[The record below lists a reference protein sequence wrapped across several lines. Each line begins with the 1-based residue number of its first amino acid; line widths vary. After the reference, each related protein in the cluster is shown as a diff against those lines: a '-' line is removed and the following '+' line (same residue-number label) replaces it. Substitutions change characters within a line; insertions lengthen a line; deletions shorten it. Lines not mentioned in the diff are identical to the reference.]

1 MVHGLSKSKWGNEE
15 GTKPKILTKGEEKRA
30 NGNQEAEQTVQ
41 RIKTYMYL
49 QGSRKDMVRHS
60 KLNVNPGKIEH
71 SFCLTFLYSTT
82 MAHAILRPLPS
93 CSDKP
98 IPKNRGMN
106 QSEEASSGDWV

>member
-1 MVHGLSKSKWGNEE
+1 MVHGLSKNKWGNEG

-41 RIKTYMYL
+41 RIKTYTYL

>member
-1 MVHGLSKSKWGNEE
+1 MVHGLSKSKWGDEG

-30 NGNQEAEQTVQ
+30 NGNQEAKQTVQ
-41 RIKTYMYL
+41 RIKTYTYL
-49 QGSRKDMVRHS
+49 QGSRKDMVRH
-60 KLNVNPGKIEH
+60 VNPGKIEH

-82 MAHAILRPLPS
+82 MAHAILRPLLLL
-93 CSDKP
+93 KP

>member
-1 MVHGLSKSKWGNEE
+1 MVHGLSKSKWGNEG
-15 GTKPKILTKGEEKRA
+15 GTKPKILTKGEEKKA
-30 NGNQEAEQTVQ
+30 NGNQEAEQIVQ
-41 RIKTYMYL
+41 RIKTYTYL

-106 QSEEASSGDWV
+106 QSGS

>member
-1 MVHGLSKSKWGNEE
+1 MCVCGGGEDE
-15 GTKPKILTKGEEKRA
+15 GGTKPNILTKREEKRV

-41 RIKTYMYL
+41 RIGHMYS

-82 MAHAILRPLPS
+82 TAHAILRPLPS

-98 IPKNRGMN
+98 IPKKRGTN
-106 QSEEASSGDWV
+106 QSEEASSGDWCE

>member
-1 MVHGLSKSKWGNEE
+1 MVHGLSKSKWGNEG
-15 GTKPKILTKGEEKRA
+15 GTKPKILTKGEEKKA

-41 RIKTYMYL
+41 RIKTYTYL

-106 QSEEASSGDWV
+106 QSGS